1 MSPTVNYL
9 NTVITSTNYSANIS
23 PLNIKPLSIKLLSI
37 KPLNI
42 RPLNNRHPLN

>member
-1 MSPTVNYL
+1 MSPTVKYL

-23 PLNIKPLSIKLLSI
+23 PLNIKPLSIK
-37 KPLNI
+37 PLNI